1 MTTPQVS
8 VIVNCLNGEAYLRE
22 ALDSVGAQTY
32 TDWEVVFWDNAS
44 TDATG
49 AIATSYGDRIRYF
62 RSDETHPLGKARNLA
77 IQQAR
82 GRYLAFL
89 DSDDIWLPRKLEKQV
104 ALFVRSPGLGFV
116 FSDTIFFDAKRER
129 GRVYGRY
136 KPPRGMAF
144 RELLGDYYLSLETVV
159 VRKEA
164 LESLPEW
171 FDERFNVV
179 EEKDL
184 FLRLAYRYEIDC
196 VDEPLAK
203 WRVHDRSWT
212 HTHYDL
218 FSVENALL
226 LEKLRALYPE
236 LDVEYADEVRVF
248 VKKIA
253 WQAALAEWRAGRLR
267 RCRELLRPYASRSP
281 RMAAAYALSY
291 FGAGAFD
298 CLSPLYERY
307 RRLRPGRAA

>member
-1 MTTPQVS
+1 MPTPEVS

-22 ALDSVGAQTY
+22 ALDSVLAQTY

-49 AIATSYGDRIRYF
+49 TIAKSYGDRVRYF
-62 RSDETHPLGKARNLA
+62 RSGETHPLGKARNLA

-89 DSDDIWLPRKLEKQV
+89 DSDDLWFPRKLEKQV
-104 ALFVRSPGLGFV
+104 AVFDRSPRLGFV
-116 FSDTIFFDAKRER
+116 YCDTIFFDAKREM
-129 GRVYGRY
+129 GPVYGRH

-144 RELLGDYYLSLETVV
+144 RELLGDYFLSLETVV
-159 VRKEA
+159 VRREA

-184 FLRLAYRYEIDC
+184 FLRLAHDYEIDC
-196 VDEPLAK
+196 IDEPLAK
-203 WRVHDRSWT
+203 WRVHEQSWT

-218 FSVENALL
+218 FSVENTLL
-226 LEKLRALYPE
+226 LEKLRARYPE
-236 LDVEYADEVRVF
+236 LDVEYVEEVRAF
-248 VKKIA
+248 TKKIA
-253 WQAALAEWRAGRLR
+253 WQGALAEWKAGHPD

-291 FGAGAFD
+291 LGTGAFNW
-298 CLSPLYERY
+298 LSPVYMRY